1 MRRKRKPY
9 KNKKR
14 SNFAFALVS
23 VVISTIALL
32 GFSFYKFVNAPF
44 SNASGIASLG
54 DKGVWKEDFTNI
66 LLVKLDDKND
76 KNSNVNAL
84 AILHINNESKRY
96 DLYKLPVDVE
106 VEYGLNYGKGK
117 LSDAYKAGNSD
128 QDRGFYLLTKTIL
141 KNQAIKIDGY
151 VAVDNDGFNELTT
164 IVGSVDENDLS
175 VALRVKNYIKIP
187 KLISKF
193 RTVSITN
200 LTISDIFSVLG
211 FIKNTSEGSG
221 SVSDLNV
228 YQVLDFQNWDDLWES
243 KMDISSLK
251 KEPIKV
257 FIANAS
263 RDPKIPG
270 LAGWGSRVIK
280 NLGAS
285 VLDTQNSFID
295 FDENTIITD
304 NKDLALVQKI
314 SETLGINKIIFV
326 SDIDRDSGINPQV
339 FRTSVSVVL
348 INY

>member
-1 MRRKRKPY
+1 MGKRRRY
-9 KNKKR
+9 KKR
-14 SNFAFALVS
+14 SNFVFALVS
-23 VVISTIALL
+23 VVVSTIALL
-32 GFSFYKFVNAPF
+32 GFSFYKFMNAPF
-44 SNASGIASLG
+44 SSASGVASLG
-54 DKGVWKEDFTNI
+54 EASVWKEDFTNI
-66 LLVKLDDKND
+66 LLVKLDDKID
-76 KNSNVNAL
+76 KSSNINAL
-84 AILHINNESKRY
+84 AILHISNESKRY

-117 LSDAYKAGNSD
+117 LSEAYKVGNSD
-128 QDRGFYLLTKTIL
+128 QGRGFYLLAKTIL

-151 VAVDNDGFNELTT
+151 VALDNDGFNKLTS
-164 IVGSVDENDLS
+164 IIGNVDESDLS
-175 VALRVKNYIKIP
+175 VSLRIKNYIKIP
-187 KLISKF
+187 KLISSF
-193 RTVSITN
+193 RTVAITN
-200 LTISDIFSVLG
+200 LTISDVFSILG

-221 SVSDLNV
+221 SVSSLNI
-228 YQVLDFQNWDDLWES
+228 YQVIDSQNWDDLWES

-263 RDPKIPG
+263 KDPKIPG

-285 VLDTQNSFID
+285 VLDTQNSFVD

-314 SETLGINKIIFV
+314 AETLDINKIVFV
-326 SDIDRDSGINPQV
+326 DDIDRDSGINPQV

-348 INY
+348 TGY